1 MKSTIKSSDGLV
13 REIEIE
19 VPADLVD
26 SAFAEAYHKYR
37 SEGKIKGFRPGK
49 APLTVIKS
57 KFGDAIHDDVL
68 QELISKSYPEAI
80 REHKLDVASH
90 PSFPSLDLKEGNS
103 LVYIAK
109 VEVMPEIE
117 KIDYDGLKLP
127 QIEFEVKD
135 DEVDMVV
142 EYLRK
147 KNAELRPVERAAEKE
162 DSLVIDLEK
171 LEDVNKVLDRDK
183 FEDFE
188 VDLGSKHTVT
198 EFREA
203 LIGANKGDDREVQVS
218 YADDYADEKFAGKSI
233 KYKCHVKEIKEHI
246 LPEPNDAFAKQLGE
260 TETFLELRLKIR
272 DDLKKQKELEQR
284 KHNQDEI
291 RRQLLEKNK
300 VDLPDSMV
308 KNYLESLAEDM
319 KKNNQPFEEDKLEEQ
334 YRPLAE
340 TSLGWSM
347 LMNRLAEDEKIEVLP
362 SDTENWIKRFAESYK
377 MEPDKA
383 KEMLAQTGRIQEIRE
398 KILEDKIFEF
408 LTSKATFE
416 PVEGAD
422 SVEMNKDITEE
433 L

>member
-1 MKSTIKSSDGLV
+1 LKSTIKLSDGLI
-13 REIEIE
+13 REIEVEI
-19 VPADLVD
+19 PAEQVD
-26 SAFAEAYHKYR
+26 SAFAETYHKYR
-37 SEGKIKGFRPGK
+37 TEGKIKGFRPGK

-57 KFGDAIHDDVL
+57 KFGDAIRDDVL
-68 QELISKSYPEAI
+68 QELIEKSYPEAI

-90 PSFPSLDLKEGNS
+90 PSFPTLDLKEGS
-103 LVYIAK
+103 PLVYVAK

-117 KIDYDGLKLP
+117 KIDFDGLKLP
-127 QIEFEVKD
+127 LVEFEVKD

-147 KNAELRPVERAAEKE
+147 KHADTRPVERASEKD
-162 DSLVIDLEK
+162 DSVVVDLEK
-171 LEDVNKVLDRDK
+171 LEDPGNVLDRDK

-188 VDLGSKHTVT
+188 VDLGSKYTVA
-198 EFREA
+198 EFRDA
-203 LIGANKGDDREVQVS
+203 LLGANKGDDKEIQVS

-246 LPEPNDAFAKQLGE
+246 LPETNDAFAKQLGE

-272 DDLKKQKELEQR
+272 DDLRKQKELDQR

-300 VDLPDSMV
+300 IDIPNAMV
-308 KNYLESLAEDM
+308 KNYLESLAEDF
-319 KKNNQPFEEDKLEEQ
+319 KKNSQPFEEDKLEEQ
-334 YRPLAE
+334 YRPMAE
-340 TSLGWSM
+340 TSLGWSI

-383 KEMLAQTGRIQEIRE
+383 REMLAQTGRIQEIRE
-398 KILEDKIFEF
+398 KILEDKLFDF